1 MTLLIDD
8 LVTDGLDS
16 DYKELAESV
25 ISETLDLLS
34 FPYPVQVSLSLV
46 SEEEI
51 HVENK
56 EFRNVDRVTDVLSF
70 PMLTF
75 PAPGDFSFI
84 DECDDIRDP
93 DTGEVVLGDIVLC
106 TRKVID
112 QAAEFGHPVRREYAF
127 LIAHSM
133 LHLLGYDHVRSD
145 EAKEM
150 ERLEDQILNG
160 LGIGRD

>member
-25 ISETLDLLS
+25 ISETLDFLS

>member
-8 LVTDGLDS
+8 LITDGLDF
-16 DYKELAESV
+16 DYVKVANDVVEESLRV
-25 ISETLDLLS
+25 LK
-34 FPYPVQVSLSLV
+34 FPLPAQVSLSLV

-51 HVENK
+51 HVENQ

-70 PMLTF
+70 PMVEY

-84 DECDDIRDP
+84 GDDEDLLDP
-93 DTGEVVLGDIVLC
+93 DTKEVMLGDIVLC
-106 TRKVID
+106 TPRVIQ
-112 QAAEFGHPVRREYAF
+112 QADEFGHSVKREYAF

-133 LHLLGYDHVRSD
+133 LHLCGYDHVKDD
-145 EAKEM
+145 ETKEM
-150 ERLEDQILNG
+150 ERLQDVILDN